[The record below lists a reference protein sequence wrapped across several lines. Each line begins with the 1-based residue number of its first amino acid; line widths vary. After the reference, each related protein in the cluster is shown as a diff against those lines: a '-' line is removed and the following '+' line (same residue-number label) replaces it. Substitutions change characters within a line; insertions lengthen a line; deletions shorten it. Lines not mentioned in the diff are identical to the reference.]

1 VRKKDRISFDIF
13 RKNVEKM
20 FCKVL
25 VYSGRINP
33 GGTTKAAIYTIAA
46 FAIL

>member
-1 VRKKDRISFDIF
+1 
-13 RKNVEKM
+13 M

-33 GGTTKAAIYTIAA
+33 SGATKSVKTFETISYE
-46 FAIL
+46 